1 MPDERFD
8 RAIKAIDAA
17 NADDPNTIVVKGKKR
32 PKELAHAEMVSK
44 WVRRLRPGASD
55 ELRLAARAHHL
66 RRWVTPRDSFPPG
79 RSAYLRWR
87 KQLHDQHAADVGEI
101 LGGVGYDAAVMQRVQ
116 QLVRKQGNLAKDPDM
131 QALEDALCLVFIET
145 QLHDLAAR
153 TEEDK
158 TITIIQKTAKKMSNQ
173 ALDLAVELDISNED
187 RALLG
192 RALSG

>member
-87 KQLHDQHAADVGEI
+87 KQLHDQHAKDVGEI
-101 LGGVGYDAAVMQRVQ
+101 LGDVGYDAPV
-116 QLVRKQGNLAKDPDM
+116 
-131 QALEDALCLVFIET
+131 I
-145 QLHDLAAR
+145 
-153 TEEDK
+153 
-158 TITIIQKTAKKMSNQ
+158 
-173 ALDLAVELDISNED
+173 
-187 RALLG
+187 
-192 RALSG
+192 